1 MPKPTN
7 RWMSTQN
14 KSHFSKHMFTKKRI
28 IIAIILLVLV
38 GGGYY
43 FFTRKD
49 TGAVVQTET
58 VKRGDVAETVSVTG
72 ELVPEEYADLSF
84 SSTGAVDAVMVK
96 IGDSISEGDA
106 IASLDRMVLFSQ
118 LKEARIGARVA
129 EQNEKLLRRGRTNY
143 TPEELA
149 AKKYLSEQARESVRT
164 VEAQM
169 KQSVLRSPMTG
180 QISKFDTRIG
190 EVVTLGKVIARVIK
204 PGSYLLES
212 RVPESDIAKIQLGMK
227 ASITFDAFTNDDIF
241 EGEVMSIDPAAT
253 VVQDVVSYR
262 VKFRLNKQDDRLKEG
277 MTGNIDVETAKRT
290 GVLWVPY
297 RALTKE
303 GSKTYAEVK
312 RSAENFEKVEVTTGL
327 EGDEGTIEVKSGL
340 KEGDEVTIGATQK
353 K

>member
-1 MPKPTN
+1 MY
-7 RWMSTQN
+7 
-14 KSHFSKHMFTKKRI
+14 FKKKNT
-28 IIAIILLVLV
+28 ALP
-38 GGGYY
+38 
-43 FFTRKD
+43 
-49 TGAVVQTET
+49 VQTEV
-58 VKRGDVAETVSVTG
+58 VKRGDVSETVSVTG

-84 SSTGAVDAVMVK
+84 SSTGSVDAVMVK
-96 IGDSISEGDA
+96 IGDSVSEGDS
-106 IASLDRMVLFSQ
+106 IASLDRMVLYSQ
-118 LKEARIGARVA
+118 LKEARIAARVA

-143 TPEELA
+143 TPEELS

-169 KQSVLRSPMTG
+169 KQSILRSPMTG
-180 QISKFDTRIG
+180 QISKFDARIG

-212 RVPESDIAKIQLGMK
+212 RVPESDIAKVALGMK
-227 ASITFDAFTNDDIF
+227 ASITFDAFTNDDVF

-303 GSKTYAEVK
+303 GNKTYAEVK
-312 RSAENFEKVEVTTGL
+312 RNVENFEKVE
-327 EGDEGTIEVKSGL
+327 
-340 KEGDEVTIGATQK
+340 IGRAHV
-353 K
+353 

>member
-1 MPKPTN
+1 MY
-7 RWMSTQN
+7 
-14 KSHFSKHMFTKKRI
+14 FKKKNT
-28 IIAIILLVLV
+28 ALP
-38 GGGYY
+38 
-43 FFTRKD
+43 
-49 TGAVVQTET
+49 VQTEV
-58 VKRGDVAETVSVTG
+58 VKRGDVSETVSVTG

-84 SSTGAVDAVMVK
+84 SSTGSVDAVMVK
-96 IGDSISEGDA
+96 IGDSVSEGDS
-106 IASLDRMVLFSQ
+106 IASLDRMVLYSQ
-118 LKEARIGARVA
+118 LKEARIAARVA

-143 TPEELA
+143 TPEELS

-169 KQSVLRSPMTG
+169 KQSILRSPMTG
-180 QISKFDTRIG
+180 QISKFDARIG

-212 RVPESDIAKIQLGMK
+212 RVPESDIAKVALGMK
-227 ASITFDAFTNDDIF
+227 ASITFDAFTNDDVF

-303 GSKTYAEVK
+303 GNKTYAEVK
-312 RSAENFEKVEVTTGL
+312 RNVENFEKVEVTTGL